1 MGLHDEIVEQ
11 PRVARRLLSE
21 ATNEVNKVAAAVQAI
36 DPAGAFAAARGTSDH
51 AATYLKYLLE
61 GRNEFPV
68 ALAAPSVF
76 TLYGRAPRVNRFLVL
91 GISQSGAPED
101 VVTVVRSARSQG
113 ALTVAVTNEPGSDLA
128 QAAEHVLHCR
138 AGTERSVAATKT
150 YTSTLLLTALLAT
163 AMSGD
168 EELAEAVHRV
178 PTAMQLVLDAEDRI
192 AAVAEVLPFER
203 MVVLGRGFQLATA
216 LETAL
221 KITETSYVMAEG
233 KSSADFLHG
242 PIAMTEPGFPVL
254 LFESCGPTLGTTRKL
269 ATTLADRGAHVVR
282 ITDDLEAEQ
291 SAKTVPL
298 VTGLPEP
305 LAPLAFAVAGQLF
318 AYHFATAHG
327 RDPDRPRGLTKV
339 TQTF

>member
-76 TLYGRAPRVNRFLVL
+76 TLYGRAPRVYRFLVL

-254 LFESCGPTLGTTRKL
+254 LFFVR
-269 ATTLADRGAHVVR
+269 AHPWHHA
-282 ITDDLEAEQ
+282 EA
-291 SAKTVPL
+291 
-298 VTGLPEP
+298 
-305 LAPLAFAVAGQLF
+305 
-318 AYHFATAHG
+318 
-327 RDPDRPRGLTKV
+327 RDHARRSRSSRRPNHRRPRSGAVCEDGPPGDRAARALGASRVRGRGPAVRLPLRDSTRP
-339 TQTF
+339 